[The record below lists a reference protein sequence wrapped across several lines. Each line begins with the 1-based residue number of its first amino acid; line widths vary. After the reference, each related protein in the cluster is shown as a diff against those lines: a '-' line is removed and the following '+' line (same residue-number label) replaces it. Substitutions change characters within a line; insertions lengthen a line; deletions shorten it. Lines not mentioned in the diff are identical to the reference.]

1 MTADRYEET
10 RRNRRSFDFLCKGQN
25 NRLSRINK
33 VRGPMLNQGRGAPL
47 SHLPPPHPTGLY
59 KYICFL
65 KTICF
70 SSYTVLLKMHM
81 NFTSI
86 HPFYSLS
93 SFTIFFFLSLFS
105 RVHATLQPALSVGPL
120 VPWSICPQVRQ
131 PFFLVADMQF

>member
-1 MTADRYEET
+1 M
-10 RRNRRSFDFLCKGQN
+10 
-25 NRLSRINK
+25 
-33 VRGPMLNQGRGAPL
+33 RGPMLNQGRGAPL

-70 SSYTVLLKMHM
+70 SSYTVLLIIHM

-105 RVHATLQPALSVGPL
+105 RVHATQQPALSVGRL
-120 VPWSICPQVRQ
+120 VGLLVGWSVTLYFFYVFISLTTLLLPKWSGDLKYGPCPPARDWGSSVSG
-131 PFFLVADMQF
+131 LV